1 MYVMLGK
8 NNNENLIIPLVLFS
22 LLRFLPLPIN
32 VTPIAAIAL
41 FAGTYIL
48 DKRKA
53 FYFVIAL
60 VLLGDVLL
68 SLLKFEEFGLYKL
81 GVYLTLILVV
91 RLGVLLRGR
100 EQRQTIMVASLV
112 GSILFFFLAN
122 LTIWLFGNHG
132 ENGGQSL
139 GKFYVDAI
147 PFVKGTMMGDLFFN
161 TLLFGGYSLIKWIKG
176 SFITNE
182 N

>member
-1 MYVMLGK
+1 MVRK
-8 NNNENLIIPLVLFS
+8 ISNETLIIPLVIFS

-32 VTPIAAIAL
+32 VTPISAIAL

-48 DKRKA
+48 DKKRA
-53 FYFVIAL
+53 TYFVIAL
-60 VLLGDVLL
+60 VLLGDVILG
-68 SLLKFEEFGLYKL
+68 LLKFEEFGLYKL
-81 GVYLTLILVV
+81 GVYLTLMLVL

-122 LTIWLFGNHG
+122 FTYWLFSNQG
-132 ENGGQSL
+132 EFSLQSL
-139 GKFYVDAI
+139 GNFYVEAI

-161 TLLFGGYSLIKWIKG
+161 TLLFGGYSLIKWIKS